1 MMTGNDRAAA
11 VYAAIAAQ
19 GNFDGLNADEKSRV
33 KAQLQAIFG
42 ADLSYIT
49 GTAQVLPNTLQNP
62 AGQPVATSGSAVAQ
76 SGSTTAPSTLIGTG
90 RLT

>member
-19 GNFDGLNADEKSRV
+19 SNFDGLNADEKSHV

-42 ADLSYIT
+42 ADLSYILN
-49 GTAQVLPNTLQNP
+49 TAQVLPSTLQNP
-62 AGQPVATSGSAVAQ
+62 AGQPVATAGGPTSQ
-76 SGSTTAPSTLIGTG
+76 TGSTTAPSTLTGTG